1 MEQPTSAPSIK
12 TDFLFLGARFFE
24 RVAYYGFRG
33 AVLSFLVNQQLSKDS
48 YGNLHVLF
56 FIYGSIILHIIGG
69 ALGDFVFG
77 SKRATIIG
85 GIVFAM
91 GLMLGCIPF
100 TGIIYLSFGL
110 IVLGEGLF
118 TPNFYAFFGK
128 NYLNHQRKID
138 SRITAISIAKNIGA
152 FSAPLLITFLGDF
165 FNNTLAFVLIGL
177 ALCIGLATYF
187 IYLIPSTI
195 EVNSTLA
202 MVNETKTISTTTKYP
217 IYIFTSLLLI
227 YFCIYFFSDIV
238 TGIGTIERQN
248 SFGQLGLFGNNSTLF
263 MRIFDLVIGVVIGV
277 LFVFIWNKHYS
288 SSVKKLFIST
298 LIMLFV
304 FLTTKILFYSSIHF
318 SLILSI
324 GFGILIGLIE
334 VFRYPV
340 FYALLFQNINPKYFG
355 TAVGIGKLLIML
367 FTITIPGFL
376 LTGKDMA
383 KLNLELIG
391 ILATSLCAI
400 VLFFII
406 RRNQLT
412 QKKSS

>member
-1 MEQPTSAPSIK
+1 MEQSTSAPSIK

-33 AVLSFLVNQQLSKDS
+33 SVLSVLVNQQLSKDS
-48 YGNLHVLF
+48 YGNLHLLF

-69 ALGDFVFG
+69 ALGDFVLG

-100 TGIIYLSFGL
+100 PGIMYLSFGL
-110 IVLGEGLF
+110 IVLGEGMF

-128 NYLNHQRKID
+128 HYLNHHRKID
-138 SRITAISIAKNIGA
+138 SRLTAISIAINISA
-152 FSAPLLITFLGDF
+152 FSAPFLIAFLGDF
-165 FNNTLAFVLIGL
+165 FNNTLPFVLIGL

-187 IYLIPSTI
+187 VYLIPSTI
-195 EVNSTLA
+195 EANSTLA
-202 MVNETKTISTTTKYP
+202 MVNKTKTIFPTTKYP
-217 IYIFTSLLLI
+217 FYIFASLLLI
-227 YFCIYFFSDIV
+227 YFCLYFFSDIV
-238 TGIGTIERQN
+238 SGIGTIEREN
-248 SFGQLGLFGNNSTLF
+248 SFGQLGLFGPNSTLF
-263 MRIFDLVIGVVIGV
+263 VRFFDLVIGVLFGV

-304 FLTTKILFYSSIHF
+304 FVTTKIFFYTSIHF
-318 SLILSI
+318 SLTLSI

-340 FYALLFQNINPKYFG
+340 FYALLFQNINPKYYG
-355 TAVGIGKLLIML
+355 IAVGTGKLLVTL
-367 FTITIPGFL
+367 FITTIPGFF
-376 LTGKDMA
+376 LTGKDIT

-391 ILATSLCAI
+391 IFATSLCAI
-400 VLFFII
+400 GLFIII
-406 RRNQLT
+406 RRNQLNH
-412 QKKSS
+412 K